1 MQIAI
6 GNKIAAGF
14 GTALLVLAV
23 IGVFSYRSTVQ
34 FVEDSGRAARSRKVI
49 GELKELL
56 SDAQD
61 LELGSRG
68 YVVTGNDAFLDPHRH
83 ASSVIKRQE
92 AVLTDL
98 LGGDDAQ
105 SRRFETLKS
114 LVAEKISH
122 TGRAI
127 DLRKNDGFEAA
138 SALIK
143 TGRGKRIMDNI
154 RKVVAEMEAAENESL
169 NRQDKLAQSRGR
181 QTLFVV
187 SLGSVIGL
195 AAVGVASIIIHGDLT
210 RRRQAEAERDGFF
223 TLSLD
228 LMCIADPGGRFTR
241 LNPAWE
247 ALGYTVDE
255 LMAMPYLAFVHP
267 EDREATLA
275 ETGKI
280 VAGAKTTAFENRY
293 RCKDGSYRWLL
304 WKAAISSDGRHIF
317 AAARD
322 ITDRKNAE
330 QELRQQAQLL
340 DFNNTQLEAANKEL
354 EAFSYSVSHDL
365 RAPLR
370 GIDGFSQALLED
382 YADKLDDDGK
392 ENLNRV
398 RAASQRMGH
407 LIDDMLNLSRV
418 TRVDF
423 RREQVDLTAVAKAVV
438 AELRKAEPGREVE
451 FVVADGLVA
460 DVDARLLRVVLD
472 NLIGNAWKFTG
483 KQAKARIEFGCT
495 DEDGSRVYFVRDN
508 GVGFD
513 MTFSAKLF
521 GAFQRLHAMS
531 EFPGTGI
538 GLATVQRVIRRHG
551 GRVWAEAELGRG
563 ATFFFTLCPAKLAG
577 PGQARLD
584 LTPAG
589 NAADGR

>member
-1 MQIAI
+1 M
-6 GNKIAAGF
+6 
-14 GTALLVLAV
+14 LVLAV
-23 IGVFSYRSTVQ
+23 IGVFSYRSTTR
-34 FVEDSGRAARSRKVI
+34 FVEDTGRAARSRKVI

-56 SDAQD
+56 SEAQD
-61 LELGSRG
+61 LVLGARG
-68 YVVTGNDAFLDPHRH
+68 YVVTGNDDFLDPHRN
-83 ASSVIKRQE
+83 ASSVIMRQA

-98 LGGDDAQ
+98 LASDDAQ
-105 SRRFETLKS
+105 RRRLETLKS
-114 LVAEKISH
+114 LVAENLSL

-127 DLRKNDGFEAA
+127 DLRKKEGFEAA
-138 SALIK
+138 SGFIQM
-143 TGRGKRIMDNI
+143 GHGKRVMDQI

-169 NRQDKLAQSRGR
+169 NQRDKLAQLRGR
-181 QTLFVV
+181 QTLLVV
-187 SLGSVIGL
+187 TLGSLIGL
-195 AAVGVASIIIHGDLT
+195 ISVGVASVIIYRDLT

-228 LMCIADPGGRFTR
+228 LMCVADPSGRFTR

-247 ALGYTVDE
+247 ALGYTVEE
-255 LMAMPYLAFVHP
+255 LTAMPYVEFVHP
-267 EDREATLA
+267 EDRAATLA

-280 VAGAKTTAFENRY
+280 VGGTKTTSFENRY

-322 ITDRKNAE
+322 ISDRKNAE

-382 YADKLDDDGK
+382 YSDKLDEEGK
-392 ENLNRV
+392 NNLNRV

-418 TRVDF
+418 TRVEF
-423 RREQVDLTAVAKAVV
+423 RREQVDLQTVANLVV
-438 AELRKAEPGREVE
+438 AELRKAQPGREVE

-460 DVDARLLRVVLD
+460 EVDARLLRIVLD
-472 NLIGNAWKFTG
+472 NLLGNAWKFTV
-483 KQAKARIEFGCT
+483 KQAKPRVEFGCT
-495 DEDGSRVYFVRDN
+495 DDDGNRTYFVRDN
-508 GVGFD
+508 GCGFD
-513 MTFSAKLF
+513 MTFSGKLF

-551 GRVWAEAELGRG
+551 GRVWAEAAPGKG
-563 ATFFFTLCPAKLAG
+563 ATFFFTLCPATVAG
-577 PGQARLD
+577 SGQARFD
-584 LTPAG
+584 PTPAG
-589 NAADGR
+589 NRADGR